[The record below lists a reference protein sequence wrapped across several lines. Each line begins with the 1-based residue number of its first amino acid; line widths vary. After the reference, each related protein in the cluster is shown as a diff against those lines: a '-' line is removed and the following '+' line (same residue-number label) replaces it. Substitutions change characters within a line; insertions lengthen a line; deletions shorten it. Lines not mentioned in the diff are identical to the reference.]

1 MKDFIEIR
9 KIIREVFELNERGT
23 AKGFFQNLDL
33 ERDPDKSRDK
43 EAGDKDS
50 EKKKQSVESHPLNS
64 PLLDEKKVETLFNEV
79 MKIVKSN
86 FKGKDIEVFN
96 KELTELNNKIK
107 DLSKIIRKEIGVG
120 RKVPKDSETKFLEF
134 LRDAIKSLSINA
146 PNSLKNKTVKDWYL
160 TELVKKKFSI

>member
-9 KIIREVFELNERGT
+9 KIIREVFELNE
-23 AKGFFQNLDL
+23 KFFQNLDL
-33 ERDPDKSRDK
+33 ERDPDKVTDK

-50 EKKKQSVESHPLNS
+50 EKDKQSVESHPLNN
-64 PLLDEKKVETLFNEV
+64 PLLDEKKVEILFNDV
-79 MKIVKSN
+79 MKVVKSN

-107 DLSKIIRKEIGVG
+107 DLSKSINKEKGSG
-120 RKVPKDSETKFLEF
+120 RKISPDSKSKFLEL

-146 PNSLKNKTVKDWYL
+146 PNSLKNKKVKDWYL